1 MYNVSLYIWE
11 VVHIPHPK
19 IGKRVKSIRLS
30 YSNWYILM
38 ASIENRPIKCICTVI
53 SPYEFMERARFWL
66 LLNLSTLQI
75 ILLKDRRPNL
85 DMNFDND
92 NVPGHDFCKPHSG
105 CLRKGRKDICTAFV
119 QNVAFCVDVMSCD
132 HPFCS
137 RIYHS

>member
-1 MYNVSLYIWE
+1 MHLYSDLTLRI
-11 VVHIPHPK
+11 HGACK
-19 IGKRVKSIRLS
+19 ILAFAQFKYLANNF
-30 YSNWYILM
+30 YS
-38 ASIENRPIKCICTVI
+38 R
-53 SPYEFMERARFWL
+53 
-66 LLNLSTLQI
+66 
-75 ILLKDRRPNL
+75 LKDRRPNL